1 MKRFLA
7 ILTLLSV
14 MVVYPLATTAGA
26 DDLDADL
33 HAPPGQQQ
41 QGVEIPGY
49 PQGGDGEIQDQQ
61 DAQGDPHEL
70 GGGFRGVGGSSGSTP
85 PLWLGPFWT
94 LIMQLV

>member
-14 MVVYPLATTAGA
+14 MMVYPLVTTAGA
-26 DDLDADL
+26 DGLDSDLY
-33 HAPPGQQQ
+33 APPGQQQ
-41 QGVEIPGY
+41 GVEVPGA

-61 DAQGDPHEL
+61 DTQGDPHEL
-70 GGGFRGVGGSSGSTP
+70 GGGFRGIGGSSGWAP
-85 PLWLGPFWT
+85 PTWTGPVWT